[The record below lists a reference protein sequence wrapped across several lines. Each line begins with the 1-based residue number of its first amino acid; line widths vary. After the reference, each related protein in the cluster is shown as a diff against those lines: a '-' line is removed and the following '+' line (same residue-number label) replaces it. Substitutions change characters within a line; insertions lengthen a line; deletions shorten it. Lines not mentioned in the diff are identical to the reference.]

1 MRVEWL
7 ATALDDRTAIF
18 DYLLDRN
25 PHAAAA
31 ISEALALAGDSLAT
45 FPYRGRPGLVPGT
58 RELVTVLPYLL
69 VYEVDSPAE
78 LVRILRVWHGAQER

>member
-7 ATALDDRTAIF
+7 AAALDDRTAIF
-18 DYLLDRN
+18 EYLLSRN

-45 FPYRGRPGLVPGT
+45 FPYRGRPGLARGT
-58 RELVTVLPYLL
+58 RELATVLPYLL
-69 VYEVDSPAE
+69 VYEVDPAADA
-78 LVRILRVWHGAQER
+78 VRILRIWHGAQNR